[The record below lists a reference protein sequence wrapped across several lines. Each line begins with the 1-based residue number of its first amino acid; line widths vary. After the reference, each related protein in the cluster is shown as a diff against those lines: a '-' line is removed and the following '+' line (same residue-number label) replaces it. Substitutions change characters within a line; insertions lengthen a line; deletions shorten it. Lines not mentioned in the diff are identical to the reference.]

1 MAIVDYN
8 AYMKELEHI
17 YHQYGF
23 SVSDAILWDFI
34 VRERLDINYKINIQD
49 LRKDLATIH
58 RKTLAHNPT
67 NQVSPKGKKSGIKP
81 DMSQSGV
88 IIRTYS
94 EYMSALERLYIKKG
108 KVVLSDAEIQDFIDT
123 NKLGVVFGITKN
135 DVRLDLQ
142 SIDKKWN
149 PTSYYPKN
157 KNQLNS
163 SGNLPKAKAKLTTFK
178 QYINALETIWIQNK
192 KNLTEEQIARF
203 IKDNAIDVVFGVTIA
218 DVKRDL
224 QDIEKRYNHSEQKP
238 VLGYNDYKEALSNFL
253 IQNGDKAFLDIY
265 IKKFISVHRMDSNS
279 SDLMADIRMDL
290 VFMQSKMPLT
300 SATAKRLEKTKNSQ
314 NVSVKYTTDRNFEAD
329 VASMILKH
337 KEILSK
343 RQAIKGLLWDYF
355 PDKKREINVL
365 MILVNYGILDAMQ
378 SEQTLDAVF
387 MNRFVTRIMKEYG
400 IEREFA
406 TEMVLVWCRGYGMGL
421 LGKN

>member
-8 AYMKELEHI
+8 AYMKQLEHI
-17 YHQYGF
+17 YHQHGF

-34 VRERLDINYKINIQD
+34 VKERLDINYKINIQD

-58 RKTLAHNPT
+58 RKALAHNPA
-67 NQVSPKGKKSGIKP
+67 NRLPQKGKKSGIKP
-81 DMSQSGV
+81 NMSQSGV
-88 IIRTYS
+88 IIRTYL
-94 EYMSALERLYIKKG
+94 EYMSALERLCIKKG

-123 NKLGVVFGITKN
+123 NKLGVAFGITKN

-157 KNQLNS
+157 QINT

-178 QYINALETIWIQNK
+178 QYIDALETIWIQNAK
-192 KNLTEEQIARF
+192 KLTEEQIVRF

-265 IKKFISVHRMDSNS
+265 LN
-279 SDLMADIRMDL
+279 
-290 VFMQSKMPLT
+290 P
-300 SATAKRLEKTKNSQ
+300 
-314 NVSVKYTTDRNFEAD
+314 
-329 VASMILKH
+329 
-337 KEILSK
+337 
-343 RQAIKGLLWDYF
+343 
-355 PDKKREINVL
+355 
-365 MILVNYGILDAMQ
+365 
-378 SEQTLDAVF
+378 
-387 MNRFVTRIMKEYG
+387 
-400 IEREFA
+400 
-406 TEMVLVWCRGYGMGL
+406 
-421 LGKN
+421 